1 MKYVLISI
9 DDYIELL
16 TPFANEIIEVYSE
29 DIVNWNN
36 YSVYEV
42 GNERAYMMLNM
53 ARNTLHT
60 HIIDGNGYERVRFR
74 IDPTLESGHFVKDL
88 NGNQAQKYMLKVLGK
103 HYTDEE
109 IREVL
114 KNYSITEGESQLH
127 HINKKPEQILQFNN
141 CVYQD
146 INNAHGS
153 ALMIMFPKCK
163 KEILNMY
170 QHRKDNDGFNKKVF
184 NYFVGM
190 LNSTKAHNTLIFP
203 GTYKWIVNHTTEQL
217 ENLYQIE
224 GGIPVYINT
233 DGIILQEP
241 RTTIPDS
248 DKMGEFKKKNCTVYT
263 YEHLGNREGDT
274 SYNYVEIHYADGTI
288 ETKSLMPYSLRKYMN
303 LAEGKVIRYKKMVV
317 NKNTVRYELLE
328 EKQ

>member
-9 DDYIELL
+9 DDYVKLL
-16 TPFANEIIEVYSE
+16 TPFTDEIIEVYSE

-42 GNERAYMMLNM
+42 GYDRAYMMLNM

-74 IDPTLESGHFVKDL
+74 IDPTLEPGHFVKDI
-88 NGNQAQKYMLKVLGK
+88 NGNQAQKYMLKVLEK

-114 KNYSITEGESQLH
+114 KNHSITDGESQLH
-127 HINKKPEQILQFNN
+127 HINKRPEQILQFNN

-203 GTYKWIVNHTTEQL
+203 GAYKWIVNHTTEQL
-217 ENLYQIE
+217 VSLYQTE

-248 DKMGEFKKKNCTVYT
+248 DKMGEFKKKNCIVYT
-263 YEHLGNREGDT
+263 YEHLGNKEDT
-274 SYNYVEIHYADGTI
+274 SYNYVEIHYTDGTI

-303 LAEGKVIRYKKMVV
+303 LADGKVIRYKKIV
-317 NKNTVRYELLE
+317 NKNTVKYELLE